1 MSFSPSLSSGFT
13 NARNRSS
20 YISPQ
25 SGMCS
30 LCTEDCAGT
39 CEIAQAAVLGKM
51 SVYPTTT
58 GANQI
63 ASEKNYP
70 LDFSCF
76 NINGRVFGAQG
87 VPADYENAEIFNV
100 DLSTSYGGS
109 NEVKLALPVIL
120 PALIKMNWVDYFG
133 GAAMAGVTC
142 MIGEDAR
149 QKDPELKIEHGKVV
163 NFPMLQRIH
172 DSFYKYYRGYGQMV
186 LQCNTDDHLMG
197 VPEIALQKYGFEAL
211 EFKFGQSAKGTQP
224 VNKLKGYEDAVEKAN
239 AGVLVHPSPFDP
251 KILELRKQ
259 GCCPN
264 FYSYGRLPQWTE
276 EKISKRIAELRK
288 MGLKNVYFKMAGYD
302 AADLE
307 RVIDLAIDNDVDMI
321 TFDGAGGGSGYSPS
335 KMMNEW
341 SLPTV
346 MLEDKV
352 TAICKIRRAQGKKL
366 PAMIIAGGFSS
377 EDHAYK
383 ALALG
388 SGFFKAAGFCR
399 ASMAAAMTGKR
410 IGDNIKN
417 GSVPPFY
424 QKFGSNVE
432 EIFGDLP
439 DLRAIYGLEANQ
451 FSTGAI
457 GVFSYLNKIGCGL
470 RHFAALNRKF
480 KIALA
485 DRSDLIPLTEDARRI
500 LLTP

>member
-13 NARNRSS
+13 NARNRSNF
-20 YISPQ
+20 ISPQ

-58 GANQI
+58 GSNQI
-63 ASEKNYP
+63 ASEKDYP

-76 NINGRVFGAQG
+76 NINGRVFGAVG
-87 VPADYENAEIFNV
+87 VPSDYENAEIFNV
-100 DLSTSYGGS
+100 DLTTSYGYN
-109 NEVKLALPVIL
+109 NEVKLDLPFVL
-120 PALIKMNWVDYFG
+120 PALIKMNWEDYFG

-142 MIGEDAR
+142 MVGEDAR
-149 QKDPELKIEHGKVV
+149 QKDPELIIENGKVTS
-163 NFPMLQRIH
+163 FPMLKRIH
-172 DSFYKYYRGYGQMV
+172 DSFYRYYRGFGQMV
-186 LQCNTDDHLMG
+186 LQCNSDDHLMG

-224 VNKLKGYEDAVEKAN
+224 VNKLKGYEDAVNKAN
-239 AGVLVHPSPFDP
+239 SGMLVHPEPFD
-251 KILELRKQ
+251 KNILKLREN

-276 EKISKRIAELRK
+276 ESISKRITELRK
-288 MGLKNVYFKMAGYD
+288 MGMKNVYFKMAGYD
-302 AADLE
+302 ISDIE
-307 RVIDLAIDNDVDMI
+307 RVIDMAIDNSVDMI

-346 MLEDKV
+346 MLENVV
-352 TAICKIRRAQGKKL
+352 TAICETRREQGKKL
-366 PAMIIAGGFSS
+366 PSMVITGGFSS
-377 EDHAYK
+377 EDQAYK

-388 SGFFKAAGFCR
+388 NGEFKAIGFCR

-417 GSVPPFY
+417 GDIPVFY
-424 QKFGSNVE
+424 KKFGSNIE

-451 FSTGAI
+451 FSTGAV
-457 GVFSYLNKIGCGL
+457 GVFSYLNKLGNGL
-470 RHFAALNRKF
+470 RHFSALNRKF
-480 KIALA
+480 NIAFA
-485 DRSDLIPLTEDARRI
+485 DRSDLIPLTAEARRI
-500 LLTP
+500 L